1 MEEKIINDEKK
12 IEELERELNELKVT
26 VDEDLFDK
34 EFNKEI
40 DKLKEEQENEIK
52 SLKSEINKL
61 KKENNY
67 DNLINFQNQ
76 EFDET
81 FLKILE
87 KQIVNDIV
95 DNKLKDYLKNY
106 EKKIEIQ
113 IKEIKDNINLEYN
126 KLIESQFNL
135 LNQKLKIL
143 RII

>member
-34 EFNKEI
+34 EFNQEI
-40 DKLKEEQENEIK
+40 NKLKEEQENEIK
-52 SLKSEINKL
+52 SLKNEINKL

-106 EKKIEIQ
+106 E
-113 IKEIKDNINLEYN
+113 
-126 KLIESQFNL
+126 
-135 LNQKLKIL
+135 
-143 RII
+143 